1 MCIIIGV
8 ISRGQLSLLI
18 KLSFMKMAEFVEA
31 HRGGK
36 ALQFEGYAYIYIC
49 TARLDMAK

>member
-36 ALQFEGYAYIYIC
+36 ALQFEGYAYIYIYVQQ
-49 TARLDMAK
+49 D